1 MRRGSKAGL
10 VALAMLVIGV
20 ACAGGSGGGPVGT
33 PSAGPGGG
41 LVACE
46 ALDKLQRYRYT
57 YSFQISSPQPETP
70 LDETQVGLP
79 TFALPPNNPDFEFG
93 QEFEGSVVAPDRIR
107 QLVKNEGLPDLE
119 LVFIGEQAWSYLS
132 GQWIA
137 ASGPVPVSFPPG
149 QVCNAVLSAPDFE
162 GVVPATEQLNGAA
175 SRHYRFEGVE
185 AETAGLL
192 LGPASDMGR
201 LLKVYDVDVWLSQDG
216 LPVRLE
222 TSSEGTYPS
231 GRQMF
236 IELAL
241 EIKDVNAK
249 DIEVEPPI

>member
-1 MRRGSKAGL
+1 MCRGSKAGL

-20 ACAGGSGGGPVGT
+20 ACAGGSGGGFAES

-46 ALDKLQRYRYT
+46 GLNKVQRYRYT

-70 LDETQVGLP
+70 LDETQVGTP
-79 TFALPPNNPDFEFG
+79 AFALPPDNPDFEFG

-107 QLVKNEGLPDLE
+107 QLVKNEGQLDLE
-119 LVFIGEQAWSYLS
+119 LVFIGEQSWTYVGDGPWQAT
-132 GQWIA
+132 
-137 ASGPVPVSFPPG
+137 GPVPPTFPPG

-162 GVVPATEQLNGAA
+162 GAVPVTEELNGAA
-175 SRHYRFEGVE
+175 SRHFRFEGVE
-185 AETAGLL
+185 AETAGVL
-192 LGPASDMGR
+192 LGPVSDMGR
-201 LLKVYDVDVWLSQDG
+201 LLKVYDVDVWLSEDG

-231 GRQMF
+231 GRKMF

-241 EIKDVNAK
+241 EIIDVNAK

>member
-1 MRRGSKAGL
+1 MCRGSKAGL

-20 ACAGGSGGGPVGT
+20 ACAGGGGPVGT

-70 LDETQVGLP
+70 LDETKVGLP
-79 TFALPPNNPDFEFG
+79 AFALPPNNPDFEFG
-93 QEFEGSVVAPDRIR
+93 QEFEGSVVAPDRVR
-107 QLVKNEGLPDLE
+107 QLVKNEGQPDLE
-119 LVFIGEQAWSYLS
+119 LIFIGEQTWTFLG
-132 GQWIA
+132 GQWNP
-137 ASGPVPVSFPPG
+137 SGPVPVSFPPG

-185 AETAGLL
+185 AETAGVL
-192 LGPASDMGR
+192 LGAESDMGR
-201 LLKVYDVDVWLSQDG
+201 LLTVYDVDVWLSEDG
-216 LPVRLE
+216 WPARLE

-231 GRQMF
+231 GRKMF

>member
-1 MRRGSKAGL
+1 
-10 VALAMLVIGV
+10 MLVIGV

-46 ALDKLQRYRYT
+46 ALNKLQRYRYT
-57 YSFQISSPQPETP
+57 YRFQISSPQPETT
-70 LDETQVGLP
+70 LDETQVGIP

-107 QLVKNEGLPDLE
+107 QLVKNEGQPDLE
-119 LVFIGEQAWSYLS
+119 IVFIGDQSWTYVGSS
-132 GQWIA
+132 GPWQ
-137 ASGPVPVSFPPG
+137 STGPVPPSFTPDK
-149 QVCNAVLSAPDFE
+149 VCNAVLSAPDFE
-162 GVVPATEQLNGAA
+162 GAVPATEQLNGAA
-175 SRHYRFEGVE
+175 SRHYRFDGVE
-185 AETAGLL
+185 AETAGVL
-192 LGPASDMGR
+192 LGPVSDMGR
-201 LLKVYDVDVWLSQDG
+201 LLKEYDVDVWLSEDG
-216 LPVRLE
+216 WPIRLE

-231 GRQMF
+231 GRKLF

-241 EIKDVNAK
+241 EIKDVNAI